1 MEVNYFKLRSCGG
14 EIFMFFLYNNF
25 IYRVILKERKLLIK
39 LYNLGLISV
48 CVFYFWNGKDIVWYC
63 K

>member
-39 LYNLGLISV
+39 LYNLGLILV
-48 CVFYFWNGKDIVWYC
+48 CVCYF
-63 K
+63 